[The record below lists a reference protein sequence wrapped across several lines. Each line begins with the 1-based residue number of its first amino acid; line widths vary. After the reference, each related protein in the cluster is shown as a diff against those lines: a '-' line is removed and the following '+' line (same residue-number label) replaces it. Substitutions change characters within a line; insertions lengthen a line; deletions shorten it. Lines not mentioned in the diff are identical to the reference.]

1 MTPPRLLAMA
11 LILSGATAAQ
21 ALTLFR
27 IGGEDLPE
35 PELEAPFDFVQLPW
49 EGIDGNQFGGM
60 INLELQP
67 GFISPKFA
75 DSEVNLTPSTLEG
88 NFRYKDL
95 GGDWQIPER
104 VPQYIDRRW
113 SVRFADA
120 DPNSYYADDR
130 SIEYLFDFQRQVHLS
145 RIRFYT
151 RVDDGTIVTCGF
163 GRNQAGRGCRNG
175 NLEPIPEFLIGT
187 SDGDPAKEG
196 TRPFMPRYHQRV
208 GPGERYDFDV
218 VYEGQ
223 GRDLVDLSFPS
234 IPTQRLLFKISGQQ
248 GVEWE
253 IAEFEI
259 YASGYAP
266 TARYTSNVID
276 LGEEFSL
283 GDLAWAGLQGSDPDS
298 RVEITM
304 RSGDD
309 EQPNVYWRRTFR
321 GDEQVPFSS
330 RGAPLTPAAYNRLEP
345 PEKGDIRHDNENW
358 VTWNAAYD
366 FAPGR
371 GRANADRPRRYVQ
384 FDVSFLSTPESGG
397 QVQYLQFPASPPLIT
412 EAPAEIT
419 PAAAPVGEVTAFTY
433 RIRPRLE
440 PGDGGFD
447 GITIETPAQIVAVE
461 PVGRIGGSEV
471 EVEVIRMDEEGFAV
485 QIPRVDIERTEEL
498 VEVTFQARVFEY
510 DTPFIAR
517 LSDSETPFE
526 VPQPVT
532 EGDADEAT
540 DSNRLRVALTDIPD
554 RAIESISLSSPLF
567 TPNGDGVNDALRI
580 EYELVNLSGDVPAV
594 VGVYDLSGRR
604 VGEVDAAGPGVS
616 GLFSVSWDGTGE
628 GGVLPPGLY
637 LLQLEIATDTG
648 SDRAGR
654 IVSIAY

>member
-1 MTPPRLLAMA
+1 M
-11 LILSGATAAQ
+11 
-21 ALTLFR
+21 
-27 IGGEDLPE
+27 
-35 PELEAPFDFVQLPW
+35 
-49 EGIDGNQFGGM
+49 
-60 INLELQP
+60 
-67 GFISPKFA
+67 
-75 DSEVNLTPSTLEG
+75 
-88 NFRYKDL
+88 
-95 GGDWQIPER
+95 
-104 VPQYIDRRW
+104 
-113 SVRFADA
+113 
-120 DPNSYYADDR
+120 
-130 SIEYLFDFQRQVHLS
+130 
-145 RIRFYT
+145 
-151 RVDDGTIVTCGF
+151 
-163 GRNQAGRGCRNG
+163 
-175 NLEPIPEFLIGT
+175 
-187 SDGDPAKEG
+187 
-196 TRPFMPRYHQRV
+196 
-208 GPGERYDFDV
+208 
-218 VYEGQ
+218 
-223 GRDLVDLSFPS
+223 SFPS

-283 GDLAWAGLQGSDPDS
+283 GDLAWAGLRGSDPES

-345 PEKGDIRHDNENW
+345 PEKGDIRHDNEHW

-366 FAPGR
+366 FSAGS
-371 GRANADRPRRYVQ
+371 GRANADRPRRFVQ

-397 QVQYLQFPASPPLIT
+397 QVQYLQFLASPPLIT

-419 PAAAPVGEVTAFTY
+419 PSAAAAGEVTTFTY
-433 RIRPRLE
+433 QVRPRLE

-447 GITIETPAQIVAVE
+447 GISVETPAQIVAVE
-461 PVGRIGGSEV
+461 PTGRIGGSEV
-471 EVEVIRMDEEGFAV
+471 DVEVTRMDEEGFAV
-485 QIPRVDIERTEEL
+485 EIPRVDIERTEEL
-498 VEVTFQARVFEY
+498 VEIAFQARVFEY
-510 DTPFIAR
+510 DTPFTAR

-554 RAIESISLSSPLF
+554 RAIKAMSLSPPLF

-604 VGEVDAAGPGVS
+604 VGEVDATGPGVS
-616 GLFSVSWDGTGE
+616 GLFRVSWDGTGE

>member
-1 MTPPRLLAMA
+1 MTAPRLLAMA
-11 LILSGATAAQ
+11 LVLGGATAAQ

-27 IGGEDLPE
+27 IGGEGLPE

-49 EGIDGNQFGGM
+49 EGVDENKFGGL
-60 INLELQP
+60 ISLDLQP
-67 GFISPKFA
+67 GSIAPEFT

-88 NFRYKDL
+88 NFRYKDV

-130 SIEYLFDFQRQVHLS
+130 SIEYLFDLQRQVHLS

-163 GRNQAGRGCRNG
+163 GRNQAGRGCRSG
-175 NLEPIPEFLIGT
+175 NLEPVPEFLIGT
-187 SDGDPAKEG
+187 SDGDPAREG
-196 TRPFMPRYHQRV
+196 TRPYKLRYHQRV
-208 GPGERYDFDV
+208 GPGERYDFNV
-218 VYEGQ
+218 VHEGQ
-223 GRDLVDLSFPS
+223 GRDLVDLRFPS
-234 IPTQRLLFKISGQQ
+234 IPTQRLLLKIFGQQ

-266 TARYTSNVID
+266 IARYTSNVID

-283 GDLAWAGLQGSDPDS
+283 GDPTWAGLQGSDPES

-321 GDEQVPFSS
+321 GDEQVPFSN
-330 RGAPLTPAAYNRLEP
+330 RGALLTPAAYNRLEP

-366 FAPGR
+366 FPAGS
-371 GRANADRPRRYVQ
+371 GAANADRPRRFVQ
-384 FDVSFLSTPESGG
+384 FDVSFVSTPESGG
-397 QVQYLQFPASPPLIT
+397 QVQYLQFLASPPLIT
-412 EAPAEIT
+412 HAPAELT
-419 PAAAPVGEVTAFTY
+419 PAAAAAGEVTTFTY
-433 RIRPRLE
+433 LVRPRFE
-440 PGDGGFD
+440 PGDEGFD
-447 GITIETPAQIVAVE
+447 GISVETPAHIVAVE

-471 EVEVIRMDEEGFAV
+471 EVTVTRMDDEGFSV
-485 QIPRVDIERTEEL
+485 KIPRVDIERTEEL
-498 VEVTFQARVFEY
+498 VELTFQARVFEY

-517 LSDSETPFE
+517 LSDSLVPFE
-526 VPQPVT
+526 VSQPVT

-540 DSNRLRVALTDIPD
+540 DSNRLRVALTEIPD
-554 RAIESISLSSPLF
+554 RAIKTLSLSSPLL
-567 TPNGDGVNDALRI
+567 TPNGDGVNDAVEI
-580 EYELVNLSGDVPAV
+580 EYELVNLSGDVPAA
-594 VGVYDLSGRR
+594 VGVYELSGRR
-604 VGEVDAAGPGVS
+604 VGQVDATDSGVS
-616 GLFSVSWDGTGE
+616 GRFSVSWDGRGK

-648 SDRAGR
+648 RDRAQR
-654 IVSIAY
+654 LVSIAY

>member
-1 MTPPRLLAMA
+1 MSRSCRPP
-11 LILSGATAAQ
+11 
-21 ALTLFR
+21 
-27 IGGEDLPE
+27 
-35 PELEAPFDFVQLPW
+35 
-49 EGIDGNQFGGM
+49 
-60 INLELQP
+60 
-67 GFISPKFA
+67 
-75 DSEVNLTPSTLEG
+75 
-88 NFRYKDL
+88 
-95 GGDWQIPER
+95 
-104 VPQYIDRRW
+104 
-113 SVRFADA
+113 
-120 DPNSYYADDR
+120 
-130 SIEYLFDFQRQVHLS
+130 
-145 RIRFYT
+145 
-151 RVDDGTIVTCGF
+151 
-163 GRNQAGRGCRNG
+163 
-175 NLEPIPEFLIGT
+175 
-187 SDGDPAKEG
+187 
-196 TRPFMPRYHQRV
+196 
-208 GPGERYDFDV
+208 
-218 VYEGQ
+218 
-223 GRDLVDLSFPS
+223 
-234 IPTQRLLFKISGQQ
+234 
-248 GVEWE
+248 
-253 IAEFEI
+253 
-259 YASGYAP
+259 
-266 TARYTSNVID
+266 
-276 LGEEFSL
+276 SL
-283 GDLAWAGLQGSDPDS
+283 
-298 RVEITM
+298 
-304 RSGDD
+304 
-309 EQPNVYWRRTFR
+309 
-321 GDEQVPFSS
+321 
-330 RGAPLTPAAYNRLEP
+330 
-345 PEKGDIRHDNENW
+345 
-358 VTWNAAYD
+358 
-366 FAPGR
+366 
-371 GRANADRPRRYVQ
+371 ADRC
-384 FDVSFLSTPESGG
+384 STCN
-397 QVQYLQFPASPPLIT
+397 SPPLLPLIT

-433 RIRPRLE
+433 QIRPRLE

-554 RAIESISLSSPLF
+554 RAIKTISLSSPLF

>member
-1 MTPPRLLAMA
+1 M
-11 LILSGATAAQ
+11 
-21 ALTLFR
+21 
-27 IGGEDLPE
+27 
-35 PELEAPFDFVQLPW
+35 
-49 EGIDGNQFGGM
+49 
-60 INLELQP
+60 
-67 GFISPKFA
+67 
-75 DSEVNLTPSTLEG
+75 NLTPSTLEG

-145 RIRFYT
+145 RIRFFT

-163 GRNQAGRGCRNG
+163 GRNQAGRGCRTG

-196 TRPFMPRYHQRV
+196 TRPFMPRYHWRV

-218 VYEGQ
+218 VHEGQ

-283 GDLAWAGLQGSDPDS
+283 GDLSWAGLQGSDPES

-321 GDEQVPFSS
+321 GDEQVPISS
-330 RGAPLTPAAYNRLEP
+330 RGTPLTRAAYNRLEP

-358 VTWNAAYD
+358 VAWNAAYD
-366 FAPGR
+366 FTLGR

-384 FDVSFLSTPESGG
+384 FDVAFVSTPESGG
-397 QVQYLQFPASPPLIT
+397 QVGYLQFPASPPLISQ
-412 EAPAEIT
+412 APAEIT
-419 PAAAPVGEVTAFTY
+419 PAAAAPGEVTTFTY
-433 RIRPRLE
+433 LIRPRLE
-440 PGDGGFD
+440 PGDEGFD
-447 GITIETPAQIVAVE
+447 GIAVETPAQIVDVE
-461 PVGRIGGSEV
+461 RAGRLGGSKI
-471 EVEVIRMDEEGFAV
+471 EVEVIRIDDEGFSV

-498 VEVTFQARVFEY
+498 VEITFQARVFEY

-517 LSDSETPFE
+517 LFDSGTPFE

-532 EGDADEAT
+532 EGDADEGT

-554 RAIESISLSSPLF
+554 RAIKTMALSSPLF
-567 TPNGDGVNDALRI
+567 TR
-580 EYELVNLSGDVPAV
+580 
-594 VGVYDLSGRR
+594 
-604 VGEVDAAGPGVS
+604 
-616 GLFSVSWDGTGE
+616 T
-628 GGVLPPGLY
+628 
-637 LLQLEIATDTG
+637 ATASTMPLK
-648 SDRAGR
+648 S
-654 IVSIAY
+654 STNW